1 MTGTPP
7 ELADRT
13 TRDLEVLRLITD
25 ACSNAEI
32 AADLFLTEATV
43 KPHVNHIPTELR
55 LRDRAQA
62 VALAYRT
69 GPIDG
74 TP

>member
-13 TRDLEVLRLITD
+13 TRDLEVLRLIAD
-25 ACSNAEI
+25 ACSNAEV

-43 KPHVNHIPTELR
+43 KPHVNHILTNCGFATAP
-55 LRDRAQA
+55 QA
-62 VALAYRT
+62 VAVAYRT
-69 GPIDG
+69 GRIDG